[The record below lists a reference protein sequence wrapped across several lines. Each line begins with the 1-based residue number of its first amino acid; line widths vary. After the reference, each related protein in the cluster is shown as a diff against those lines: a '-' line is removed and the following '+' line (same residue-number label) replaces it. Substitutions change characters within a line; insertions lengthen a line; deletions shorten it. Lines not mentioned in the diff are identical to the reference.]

1 MEFAVETSTIK
12 GYDRFQGNFLKS
24 RCLKIEL
31 KCRCLAT
38 LTIDSI
44 DTAQRPLQYI
54 SMTSD
59 IQMAVVES
67 KIDCRTAGTMKSC
80 RRPAPDPGVFAVGKT
95 LMTRHNL
102 KPTCLLGAVLLMQ
115 AGALMGLV
123 NSASAQG
130 PEVGPGMESPDD
142 GRRSRSDRGS
152 RGDRGDRGGRGRR
165 EDMGS
170 GDQPAGNQPPGKPGA
185 KPKVRV
191 GRYGP
196 KAALPPATLP
206 AQYAARDANRD
217 GQIGLYEWS
226 KTDISTFNSLDANR
240 DGFLVPAE
248 LVNPAKPGMTV
259 AVASPSAPAVTG
271 AATVAAPAS
280 SAPAKPLAPA
290 GPPVD
295 PKTAAAESAFDFLDK
310 EDASGKKDGLLSAE
324 EWERSRNAR
333 KLFTDAKVEVQIP
346 LSKAKFVE
354 NYVKLSK

>member
-1 MEFAVETSTIK
+1 MVLCSW
-12 GYDRFQGNFLKS
+12 QS
-24 RCLKIEL
+24 
-31 KCRCLAT
+31 
-38 LTIDSI
+38 
-44 DTAQRPLQYI
+44 
-54 SMTSD
+54 
-59 IQMAVVES
+59 
-67 KIDCRTAGTMKSC
+67 
-80 RRPAPDPGVFAVGKT
+80 PDPCGSAVGKT
-95 LMTRHNL
+95 LMNRHNL
-102 KPTCLLGAVLLMQ
+102 KSACIFGAVLLMQ
-115 AGALMGLV
+115 AAALMGLV

-130 PEVGPGMESPDD
+130 PEAGSGMESADD

-170 GDQPAGNQPPGKPGA
+170 GNQPPGNQPAGKPGA

-191 GRYGP
+191 GRVGP
-196 KAALPPATLP
+196 KAGLPPTTLP
-206 AQYAARDANRD
+206 AQYVARDTNRD

-226 KTDISTFNSLDANR
+226 KTDISMFNSLDANR

-259 AVASPSAPAVTG
+259 AAASPVTPAVTG
-271 AATVAAPAS
+271 AVTVAAPAAGS
-280 SAPAKPLAPA
+280 PAKPPAPA

-310 EDASGKKDGLLSAE
+310 EDAGGKKDGLLSAE